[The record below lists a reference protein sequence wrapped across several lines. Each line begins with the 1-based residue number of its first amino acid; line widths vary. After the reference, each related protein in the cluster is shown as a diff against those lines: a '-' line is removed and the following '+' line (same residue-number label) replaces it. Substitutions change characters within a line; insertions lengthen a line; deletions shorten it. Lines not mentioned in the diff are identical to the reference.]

1 MPAPDRSSI
10 RARAALFMVA
20 GAATAA
26 AGAVLFFGIQ
36 PSTDVS
42 EDLWRYPWESSG
54 AFVVFSLFSATLH
67 AFVALGLLAFGRS
80 GAAGRSRAAT
90 AGVALT
96 VAGTVLL
103 LVGELASIPIRD
115 AATSDASAGF
125 VGGAIFGI
133 GGILST
139 AGFLLLGWATLR
151 AGVWGGWRRYT
162 PLATGLCLVAM
173 SVVTAASP
181 TTLHGMVGVY
191 GLGLF
196 AMATALYTDPS
207 PAAPPG
213 VAAQR
218 RTAGLAGA
226 SIGRDGR

>member
-1 MPAPDRSSI
+1 MPGPDRSSI
-10 RARAALFMVA
+10 RQRAALFMVA

-67 AFVALGLLAFGRS
+67 AFVAVGLLAFGRS

-90 AGVALT
+90 AGVALA

-103 LVGELASIPIRD
+103 VVGELASIPIRD
-115 AATSDASAGF
+115 AETSDASAGF
-125 VGGAIFGI
+125 VGGAIFGF

-139 AGFLLLGWATLR
+139 LGFLLLGWATLR

-162 PLATGLCLVAM
+162 PLATGLSLVAM
-173 SVVTAASP
+173 SVVTAVSP
-181 TTLHGMVGVY
+181 TALHGMVGVY
-191 GLGLF
+191 GLGLL
-196 AMATALYTDPS
+196 AMATALYTDPAPAVPSGAGEPPRS
-207 PAAPPG
+207 PG
-213 VAAQR
+213 M
-218 RTAGLAGA
+218 AGA